1 MSSYKYSGRNKA
13 GEAVDGILEAHSTQ
27 EAADSLLRS
36 DITPVN
42 IEAISQDSAQESED
56 LLIHLG
62 IEKTVSLNVLSTFCR
77 QIATLVHAGVPILSA
92 LQGIITHVEDSTLRK
107 AINGLIGDI
116 EAGHSLSVSMLR
128 FPRAFSSLLV
138 SMVQVGENTG
148 QLDKAFEQT
157 FYYLEKEKT
166 NRDRVKSALRYPF
179 FVFIAILVAITI
191 INIFVIPAF
200 SRIFN
205 NLGEDLPL
213 VTQFL
218 IGSSQFTLDYWP
230 LLVIFTISTVI
241 GLKMHL
247 KTSKGRYQWDKLK
260 LRLPIIGSIIQR
272 ATLARFSRAF
282 AMASTAGI
290 PIVQTLSVVSQAVD
304 NRYLEERIVKM
315 SEGLERGESLM
326 QTAINSQLFTPLIL
340 QMISV
345 GEESGAVDQMLSGV
359 ADFYEREVEYDTQ
372 KLNSTIEPIL
382 ITVIGIIVLILALG
396 IFLPMWSLGG
406 AALGH

>member
-290 PIVQTLSVVSQAVD
+290 PIVQTLSV
-304 NRYLEERIVKM
+304 
-315 SEGLERGESLM
+315 
-326 QTAINSQLFTPLIL
+326 
-340 QMISV
+340 
-345 GEESGAVDQMLSGV
+345 
-359 ADFYEREVEYDTQ
+359 
-372 KLNSTIEPIL
+372 
-382 ITVIGIIVLILALG
+382 TVHI
-396 IFLPMWSLGG
+396 
-406 AALGH
+406 

>member
-230 LLVIFTISTVI
+230 LLLIFTISTVI